1 MNFAS
6 VKFFVDF
13 NDGQP
18 YAYDFSFSFKL
29 KPEFD
34 TERIK
39 DILKKELL
47 KNIQGIVKQHKEGM
61 IPKYGFFVEASDEAL
76 RSK

>member
-6 VKFFVDF
+6 VRFFVNF

-34 TERIK
+34 TEQIK

-47 KNIQGIVKQHKEGM
+47 EDIQDIVKQHKESM
-61 IPKYGFFVEASDEAL
+61 PSKYGFFVEASDEAL